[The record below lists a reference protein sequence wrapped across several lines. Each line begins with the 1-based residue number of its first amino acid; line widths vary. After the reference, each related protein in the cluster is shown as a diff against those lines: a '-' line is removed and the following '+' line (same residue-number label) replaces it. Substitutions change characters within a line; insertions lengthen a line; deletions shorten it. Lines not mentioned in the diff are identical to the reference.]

1 MIIDFWLKWPL
12 RFSARLLNFRFVHLN
27 KRKTEKHKMNS
38 SLGIEKKIEPF
49 RVTIRE
55 LDMKRLS
62 YTFGGRKSRYKTVAQ
77 NDLLSTIFRGRT
89 LFW

>member
-38 SLGIEKKIEPF
+38 SLGIEKKNRAF
-49 RVTIRE
+49 SSHDSGIRHE
-55 LDMKRLS
+55 E
-62 YTFGGRKSRYKTVAQ
+62 
-77 NDLLSTIFRGRT
+77 T
-89 LFW
+89 LVYIWREKIKI